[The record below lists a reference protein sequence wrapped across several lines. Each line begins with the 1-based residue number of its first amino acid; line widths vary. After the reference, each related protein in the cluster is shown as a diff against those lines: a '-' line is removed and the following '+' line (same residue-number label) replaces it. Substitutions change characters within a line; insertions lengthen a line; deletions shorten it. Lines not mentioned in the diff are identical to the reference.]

1 MTRWKTLTLALG
13 TSLLLAAPEAHAFR
27 VIGAQS
33 GGGTTCAGTPL
44 PCSTTSLVARW
55 FNNPVPFWVNSSAA
69 ADASDAALTQVDV
82 VAAARD
88 AYQAWE
94 DAPGAIIKFAYV
106 SQTAARLG
114 ADGINTTLFF
124 NPALD
129 SGSCLGNLGA
139 PSGGLAV
146 TVLTEVAGTGEI
158 IDADVVFDSADPWA
172 YSTDCLDFD
181 LRSTMAHE
189 YGHSIGIHHTELV
202 GLPEATRPTMEGFY
216 FCDTGIASERS
227 LEPDD
232 VAAAA
237 CLYPENPTV
246 VLMDQTGS
254 MSAGSRMADAQESAN
269 AFISDLADAT
279 MAVSAFAAADCGR
292 DGYDQLQDWTTDM
305 ANLQMAVVSTSPCGN
320 TPLWESTCCALGKA
334 VEMAPSSVLVI
345 TDTEENSS
353 DSTCSADCPAGF
365 CGCTSEQQA
374 FDMFNGEEVTLYV
387 IDVTDYHGTGSLTQT
402 TPGAAG
408 DGRKLP
414 VPGRAD
420 FCSQVTPNEDGK
432 QLKVLAERT
441 GGIYCSAADNPQLSA
456 ARIAIERHMT
466 RTARNRQGEA
476 GKQ

>member
-1 MTRWKTLTLALG
+1 MTKTKSLALALG
-13 TSLLLAAPEAHAFR
+13 ALLLLAAPDAHAFR
-27 VIGAQS
+27 VIGAQA

-44 PCSTTSLVARW
+44 PCSTTQLVARW
-55 FNNPVPFWVNSSAA
+55 FNNPVPFWVNQDAA
-69 ADASDAALTQVDV
+69 TDASDAALTQVDV
-82 VAAARD
+82 VTAARD
-88 AYQAWE
+88 AYQSWE

-106 SQTAARLG
+106 SQTTARLG

-124 NPALD
+124 NAALD
-129 SGSCLGNLGA
+129 SGSCVGGLGS
-139 PSGGLAV
+139 PSGTLAV

-158 IDADVVFDSADPWA
+158 IDADVIFDSADPWA
-172 YSTDCLDFD
+172 YSTACLDFD
-181 LRSTMAHE
+181 LRSTLTHE

-202 GLPEATRPTMEGFY
+202 GLPVSTRPTMDGFY
-216 FCDTGIASERS
+216 FCDSGVASERS
-227 LEPDD
+227 LESDD

-254 MSAGSRMADAQESAN
+254 MSVGSRMADAQESAN
-269 AFISDLADAT
+269 AFLSDLADAT

-320 TPLWESTCCALGKA
+320 TPLWESACCALGKA

-365 CGCTSEQQA
+365 CGCTNEQQA
-374 FDMFNGEEVTLYV
+374 FDMYNGTDVTFYV
-387 IDVTDYHGTGSLTQT
+387 IDVTDYHGTGSLTQG
-402 TPGAAG
+402 TPAIAG
-408 DGRKLP
+408 EGTKLP

-420 FCSQVTPNEDGK
+420 FCSQVTPNADGK

-456 ARIAIERHMT
+456 ARIAIERHMI
-466 RTARNRQGEA
+466 RQARARQWDG